1 MPRIHL
7 LASALA
13 LAIVSTAA
21 QAQQFDQF
29 VAIGDSLT
37 DSGNI
42 ALALGLPAGNSFT
55 TNPDPVAAQII
66 ANAFGLSANP
76 SLAGGTDFAWGGA
89 CVGNG
94 PCENPSVP
102 RLSTQIAQY
111 LAANGGH
118 ANANGLI
125 SYWGG
130 ANDIFGNLG
139 AVQGGFI
146 TSAQAGANIAADGQ
160 IAAAQVGQ
168 LTAAGS
174 QHVIVFNLPDIGA
187 TPEFRGTPFQSSV
200 TQLVLLFNG
209 QLNAGLSGKTGIVP
223 VDTFGLFNEILASPS
238 TYGFTNVTTP
248 ACSTGPGA
256 GGAPSSVQ
264 CGPSPNPATGI
275 LWSYAPGTNLSYA
288 FADGVHPTG
297 GAHALIAQ
305 YVLAELSAPGM
316 VSMLAEAPLSV
327 FDAQSRV
334 LRDET
339 QADMS
344 HPRADGTLR
353 TFADFDY
360 SHQRWDATPNS
371 PNTSSHN
378 STLTIGSDYYVND
391 AVSVGLTTSIGYQ
404 DASFAGGGGFRN
416 TEPLF
421 SAFGVWHDPN
431 WYVSLQ
437 ASIGQ
442 LNFNSVQRVF
452 HLGAAT
458 RTESGDTSGSHTG
471 VELAGG
477 YYFNWGDLKSGPF
490 ASISSQRVRVGA
502 YNETTN
508 DSSSMVFG
516 RQTRNSTLAKIG
528 WQLAGDSKM
537 FDSSLHPFAR
547 VAYEHESDNNAR
559 NVTAGLVGLNGTFS
573 LPGYLPESS
582 WWSAELG
589 VSADF
594 GSNLVGFAAYNGL
607 FGNSTQR
614 VDSFNIGMKWSF

>member
-1 MPRIHL
+1 MPRMHL

-42 ALALGLPAGNSFT
+42 AHVLGLPAGNSFT

-66 ANAFGLSANP
+66 AGAFGLAAEP
-76 SLAGGTDFAWGGA
+76 STTGGTNYAWGGA

-94 PCENPSVP
+94 PCENPNVP
-102 RLSTQIAQY
+102 RLSMQIAQY
-111 LAANGGH
+111 LSANGGH
-118 ANANGLI
+118 ANTNGLI

-146 TSAQAGANIAADGQ
+146 TPSQAAANIAADGQ
-160 IAAAQVGQ
+160 IAAAQIGQ
-168 LTAAGS
+168 LTAAGAN
-174 QHVIVFNLPDIGA
+174 HVIVFNLPDIGSA
-187 TPEFRGTPFQSSV
+187 PAFRGTPFQSSV

-223 VDTFGLFNEILASPS
+223 VDAFGLFNEILANPTSF
-238 TYGFTNVTTP
+238 GFTNVTTP
-248 ACSTGPGA
+248 ACGPA
-256 GGAPSSVQ
+256 VPSLTSVA
-264 CGPSPNPATGI
+264 CGPQGSGLPFT
-275 LWSYAPGTNLSYA
+275 YAPGTNLTFA

-297 GAHALIAQ
+297 GAHAVLAQ
-305 YVLAELSAPGM
+305 YVIAELRAPSYI
-316 VSMLAEAPLSV
+316 SMLAEAPLQV
-327 FDAQSRV
+327 FDTQSRV
-334 LRDET
+334 LRDQME
-339 QADMS
+339 ADAA
-344 HPRADGTLR
+344 HPRENGSLR
-353 TFADFDY
+353 SFADFDY
-360 SHQRWDATPNS
+360 NHQRFDASATS
-371 PNTSSHN
+371 PGTSSHN
-378 STLTIGSDYYVND
+378 STLTLGSSYLINE
-391 AVSVGLTTSIGYQ
+391 AVSVGLATSIGYE

-421 SAFGVWHDPN
+421 GAFGIWRTPD
-431 WYVSLQ
+431 WYVSAQ

-442 LNFNSVQRVF
+442 LNFNNVQRVI

-458 RTESGDTSGSHTG
+458 RTEIGKTSGSQTG
-471 VELAGG
+471 FELVGG
-477 YYFNWGDLKSGPF
+477 YFFHWDELKTGPF
-490 ASISSQRVRVGA
+490 ASIAHQRVRVGA

-516 RQTRNSTLAKIG
+516 RQTRNSTVSKIG
-528 WQLAGDSKM
+528 WQLAGDSKL
-537 FDSSLHPFAR
+537 FDSTVHPFAR
-547 VAYEHESDNNAR
+547 VAYEHESDGKAH
-559 NVTAGLVGLNGTFS
+559 NVNAGLVGLNGTFS
-573 LPGYLPESS
+573 LPGFTPDSS

-594 GSNLVGFAAYNGL
+594 GSNIVGYAAYNGR
-607 FGNSTQR
+607 FGDSSQR
-614 VDSFNIGMKWSF
+614 MDSVNLGMKWSF